1 MSTKKRRLPD
11 HAAKRCFEST
21 FGVPHMSEKF
31 NRKAALYLLQHA
43 DESELSGLVPTS
55 ICDDGFRKISPK
67 EAIEKLLKNTPNG
80 ANTLLVSYAKSQ
92 NDADHSGRWYA
103 QGSANLQRLSRKLRS
118 TLLRGLYIDLDFQ
131 NCGPTL
137 LLNLCMEH
145 EIVCPLLTQVVH
157 NREHML
163 GELGALFTRD
173 EAKDIVVA
181 LLYGKSA
188 SAVYIEHPDRRYDLE
203 AIDWLPKLEQETAR
217 IYRELALCD
226 EYEAIRTR
234 YKHAANRNVK
244 IVSCVLFSLE
254 NQCLERLYT
263 FLHMKGILAYGEGVL
278 CFDGIM
284 VHDNPHNRERI
295 TDQLLEEAAEY
306 IKNHLHL
313 QVPLRIK
320 NKPLDDGYYLPEGYA
335 ETVNECFYSIEPGND
350 QAAAD
355 IILEAAGD
363 RIKKS
368 HGRVFARLRD
378 SVIYREGEQAVKE
391 AIIIMTA
398 SEIVI
403 MLSLRDGRVGH
414 YSKNTKV
421 NGCIPRILASPRIED
436 DDFSRMLWQN
446 SLGYMAFKNGVWS
459 FEERRLLSFEES
471 MRRQIYFT
479 CDTARLYPTVQQTAP
494 GTVNA
499 TPVETARDQLINR
512 VLEPFLPDEVLRTF
526 FLNCLARALAGR
538 IQDKRWFVGLGE
550 RNCGKGILCKL
561 LEAAFGTFVR
571 AMQAENLLLH
581 AQGCK
586 QDAAKAQSWVR
597 QHEFTRLLYSNE
609 MSKAG
614 SSCKMDGEMMK
625 RLCSNG
631 DVIEC
636 RRNYEDEAQIRLQ
649 ATMFLF
655 ANDVPP
661 IDPPDA
667 YQTMLAFK
675 FPNEF
680 REAEEI
686 TDPSDPIQ
694 KNWRAKDHELE
705 AFIKQPAIIDAFTV
719 LVFEHYTPNI
729 QPPPDM
735 VMEHTQSVKGPAAE
749 SPVERFKRLVQRG
762 SHTDVLF
769 YQEIRLAAEAAG
781 LGRLSDAKID
791 EYVRKL
797 YTLKS
802 SKPSKMQNG
811 KMKQDRGFRELV
823 LCDDTFDERAER
835 VRRIETMRH
844 SVRSEL

>member
-1 MSTKKRRLPD
+1 MSGT
-11 HAAKRCFEST
+11 
-21 FGVPHMSEKF
+21 
-31 NRKAALYLLQHA
+31 
-43 DESELSGLVPTS
+43 
-55 ICDDGFRKISPK
+55 
-67 EAIEKLLKNTPNG
+67 
-80 ANTLLVSYAKSQ
+80 
-92 NDADHSGRWYA
+92 
-103 QGSANLQRLSRKLRS
+103 
-118 TLLRGLYIDLDFQ
+118 
-131 NCGPTL
+131 
-137 LLNLCMEH
+137 
-145 EIVCPLLTQVVH
+145 
-157 NREHML
+157 
-163 GELGALFTRD
+163 
-173 EAKDIVVA
+173 
-181 LLYGKSA
+181 
-188 SAVYIEHPDRRYDLE
+188 
-203 AIDWLPKLEQETAR
+203 
-217 IYRELALCD
+217 
-226 EYEAIRTR
+226 
-234 YKHAANRNVK
+234 
-244 IVSCVLFSLE
+244 
-254 NQCLERLYT
+254 
-263 FLHMKGILAYGEGVL
+263 
-278 CFDGIM
+278 
-284 VHDNPHNRERI
+284 
-295 TDQLLEEAAEY
+295 
-306 IKNHLHL
+306 
-313 QVPLRIK
+313 
-320 NKPLDDGYYLPEGYA
+320 
-335 ETVNECFYSIEPGND
+335 
-350 QAAAD
+350 
-355 IILEAAGD
+355 
-363 RIKKS
+363 
-368 HGRVFARLRD
+368 
-378 SVIYREGEQAVKE
+378 
-391 AIIIMTA
+391 
-398 SEIVI
+398 
-403 MLSLRDGRVGH
+403 
-414 YSKNTKV
+414 
-421 NGCIPRILASPRIED
+421 
-436 DDFSRMLWQN
+436 
-446 SLGYMAFKNGVWS
+446 
-459 FEERRLLSFEES
+459 
-471 MRRQIYFT
+471 
-479 CDTARLYPTVQQTAP
+479 QQTAQQTVP
-494 GTVNA
+494 ATVNA
-499 TPVETARDQLINR
+499 TPVETARDQLMRR
-512 VLEPFLPDEVLRTF
+512 VIEPFLPDEQQRFF
-526 FLNCLARALAGR
+526 FLNCLSRALAGR

-561 LEAAFGTFVR
+561 LEAAFGPFVR

-581 AQGCK
+581 PQGYK
-586 QDAAKAQSWVR
+586 QDAAKAQSWMR

-609 MSKAG
+609 MSKTNG
-614 SSCKMDGEMMK
+614 SSKMDGEMMK

-636 RRNYEDEAQIRLQ
+636 RQNYENEMQIRLQ